1 MKKNQA
7 TEYLK
12 YSGLA
17 FQMIAVI
24 LLSWWIGHKID
35 RWTETG
41 TPIFTVIAILTGI
54 IVSLVVVIINA
65 YKSK

>member
-24 LLSWWIGHKID
+24 LLSWWIGQKID
-35 RWTETG
+35 KWAETG
-41 TPIFTVIAILTGI
+41 VPIFTVIAILTGI